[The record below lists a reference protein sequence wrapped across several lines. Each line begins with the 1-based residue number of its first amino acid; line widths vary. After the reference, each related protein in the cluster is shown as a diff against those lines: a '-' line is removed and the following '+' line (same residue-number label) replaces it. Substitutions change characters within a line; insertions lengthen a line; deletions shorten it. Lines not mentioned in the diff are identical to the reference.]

1 MYVLNE
7 IKRDEFGR
15 PHGILLV
22 NKPVGITSHDLVD
35 QARRK
40 FNTRK
45 VGHAGALDPFASGLI
60 ILLIGKATTYANEM
74 IGLDKTYNSRF
85 VLGIDT
91 DSGDIEGNILN
102 FEKFNLNVGDV
113 ETELQSFEGGYE
125 QYVPVYSSVKVNGK
139 KLRKLA
145 RKYSNFEIVDYG
157 DKKVVEFFKDNK
169 LIEKLDL
176 PKRFVNIYE
185 IELCSSGSYNSVED
199 IFSKYTTDSKVKQ
212 LEKILP
218 INYIDV
224 KFSCSKGTYVRQFA
238 KDLADKLG
246 TFGMVNILERTRI
259 GDYLLN
265 MAVDLDKFFD

>member
-1 MYVLNE
+1 
-7 IKRDEFGR
+7 
-15 PHGILLV
+15 
-22 NKPVGITSHDLVD
+22 
-35 QARRK
+35 
-40 FNTRK
+40 
-45 VGHAGALDPFASGLI
+45 
-60 ILLIGKATTYANEM
+60 
-74 IGLDKTYNSRF
+74 
-85 VLGIDT
+85 
-91 DSGDIEGNILN
+91 
-102 FEKFNLNVGDV
+102 
-113 ETELQSFEGGYE
+113 
-125 QYVPVYSSVKVNGK
+125 VYSSVKVNGK